1 MGRGIMPDKEV
12 PMDKF
17 VGGMQQTQDPEPSH
31 TMELIK
37 QGK

>member
-1 MGRGIMPDKEV
+1 MPDKEV

-17 VGGMQQTQDPEPSH
+17 IGYMQQTQDPELSY